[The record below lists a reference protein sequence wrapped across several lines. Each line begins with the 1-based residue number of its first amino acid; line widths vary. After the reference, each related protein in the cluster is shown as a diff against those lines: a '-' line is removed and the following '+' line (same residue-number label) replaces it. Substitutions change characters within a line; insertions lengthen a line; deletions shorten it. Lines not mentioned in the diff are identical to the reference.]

1 MTNALTRRQTLQ
13 ALGASLLPIPLIAAA
28 QAAFPNKPVRI
39 IVPLPASG
47 AADVSVRI
55 LTEFLQQPLG
65 QSLVVENRP
74 GGIYQIGIQAIT
86 SAPADGYTLIHLNAT
101 MCAVQASLKRFDML
115 KQLIPVGYMGSTD
128 AMLCIANNAPFKT
141 TQEMVAWAKANPGKL
156 NYGST
161 GPGSME
167 HLSMVSIMQRVGI
180 TGNNIPFKGGPDGAL
195 ALAQGEI
202 HAMPL
207 AAPLI
212 IQFKDKFKPVIALS
226 EQRSGFLPDLPTAKE
241 QGLDIPTVNYWGG
254 LAAPAGTPASV
265 IETLEKAM
273 SVAVN
278 NPALVQKYVP
288 LGLNAKFAGSASFK
302 ATIEKD
308 LQWLGDAVKS
318 ANLQLS

>member
-1 MTNALTRRQTLQ
+1 MTLALNRRRTLQ
-13 ALGASLLPIPLIAAA
+13 ALGASLLPMPLIAAA
-28 QAAFPNKPVRI
+28 QTAFPNKPVRI

-47 AADVSVRI
+47 AADVSVRM
-55 LTEFLQQPLG
+55 LGEFLQQPLG
-65 QSLVVENRP
+65 QGIVVENRP
-74 GGIYQIGIQAIT
+74 GGVYQIGVQAVA

-115 KQLIPVGYMGSTD
+115 KQFIPVGYMGSTD
-128 AMLCIANNAPFKT
+128 TMLCISNSAPFKT
-141 TQEMVAWAKANPGKL
+141 TQEMIAWGKANPGKI

-180 TGNNIPFKGGPDGAL
+180 TGSNIPFKGGPDGAL

-212 IQFKDKFKPVIALS
+212 IQFKDKFKPIIALS
-226 EQRSGFLPDLPTAKE
+226 EQRIPFLPDLPTAKE

-288 LGLNAKFAGSASFK
+288 LGLMAKFAGSASFK

>member
-1 MTNALTRRQTLQ
+1 
-13 ALGASLLPIPLIAAA
+13 
-28 QAAFPNKPVRI
+28 
-39 IVPLPASG
+39 
-47 AADVSVRI
+47 
-55 LTEFLQQPLG
+55 
-65 QSLVVENRP
+65 
-74 GGIYQIGIQAIT
+74 
-86 SAPADGYTLIHLNAT
+86 

-115 KQLIPVGYMGSTD
+115 KQFIPVGYMGSTD
-128 AMLCIANNAPFKT
+128 TMLCISNNAPFKT
-141 TQEMVAWAKANPGKL
+141 TQEMIAWAKANPGKI

-212 IQFKDKFKPVIALS
+212 IQFKDKFKPIIALS
-226 EQRSGFLPDLPTAKE
+226 EQRIPFLPDLPTAKE
-241 QGLDIPTVNYWGG
+241 QGMDIPTVNYWGG

-265 IETLEKAM
+265 IEALEKAM

-288 LGLNAKFAGSASFK
+288 LGLNAKFAGSAAFK

-308 LQWLGDAVKS
+308 LQWLGEAVKS

>member
-1 MTNALTRRQTLQ
+1 MTHSLNRRKTLQ
-13 ALGASLLPIPLIAAA
+13 ALGASMLSMPLIAAA
-28 QAAFPNKPVRI
+28 QAAFPNKPIRI

-47 AADVSVRI
+47 AADVSVRM
-55 LTEFLQQPLG
+55 LAESLQQPLG
-65 QSLVVENRP
+65 QSILVENKP
-74 GGIYQIGIQAIT
+74 GGVYQIGVQAVA

-115 KQLIPVGYMGSTD
+115 KQFIPVGYMGSTD
-128 AMLCIANNAPFKT
+128 TMLCISNSAPFKT
-141 TQEMVAWAKANPGKL
+141 TQEMIAWGKANPGKL

-180 TGNNIPFKGGPDGAL
+180 TGSNIPFKGGPDGAL

-212 IQFKDKFKPVIALS
+212 IQFKDKFKPIIALS
-226 EQRSGFLPDLPTAKE
+226 EQRIPFLPDLPTAKE
-241 QGLDIPTVNYWGG
+241 QGMDIPTVNYWGG

-288 LGLNAKFAGSASFK
+288 LGLMAKFAGSASFK

-308 LQWLGDAVKS
+308 LQWLGEAVKS

>member
-1 MTNALTRRQTLQ
+1 MTYALTRRQTLQ
-13 ALGASLLPIPLIAAA
+13 ALGAGLLPMPLIAAA

-74 GGIYQIGIQAIT
+74 GGVYQIGIQAIT

-128 AMLCIANNAPFKT
+128 SMLCISNNAPFKT
-141 TQEMVAWAKANPGKL
+141 TQEMIAWGKANPGKI

-212 IQFKDKFKPVIALS
+212 IQFKDKFKPIIALS
-226 EQRSGFLPDLPTAKE
+226 EQRIPFLPDLPTAKE
-241 QGLDIPTVNYWGG
+241 QGMDIPTVNYWGG

-278 NPALVQKYVP
+278 NPAMTQKYVP
-288 LGLNAKFAGSASFK
+288 LGLTAKFAGSSAFK
-302 ATIEKD
+302 AIIEKD
-308 LQWLGDAVKS
+308 LQWLGEAVKS

>member
-1 MTNALTRRQTLQ
+1 MPHALTRRQTLQ
-13 ALGASLLPIPLIAAA
+13 ALGIGLLPMPLIAAA

-86 SAPADGYTLIHLNAT
+86 NAPADGYTLIHLNAT
-101 MCAVQASLKRFDML
+101 MCAVQASLKRFYIL

-128 AMLCIANNAPFKT
+128 SMLCIANNAPFKT
-141 TQEMVAWAKANPGKL
+141 TQEMIAWGKANPGKL

-202 HAMPL
+202 HAMAL

-212 IQFKDKFKPVIALS
+212 IQFKDKFKPVMALS
-226 EQRSGFLPDLPTAKE
+226 EQRIGFLPDLPTAKE

-288 LGLNAKFAGSASFK
+288 LGLTAKFAGSASFK

-308 LQWLGDAVKS
+308 LQWLGEAVKS